1 VGDGDGP
8 YGGCHQREGVNPHIP
23 DTIWLKIVVVRIH
36 QESINGQMDEEPVTD
51 SVGNRGSSR
60 SRVGEFGGR
69 RAVPG
74 PI

>member
-1 VGDGDGP
+1 MVEA
-8 YGGCHQREGVNPHIP
+8 HRIGVHTPEQWEVERRAKLEAFLHAERAPLPNMP
-23 DTIWLKIVVVRIH
+23 DVPTQADHGIQIL
-36 QESINGQMDEEPVTD
+36 S
-51 SVGNRGSSR
+51 GSSR